1 MVASPQRLLAD
12 ALALPAD
19 ERETLLR
26 ALIESLDGPANASD
40 EVTSG
45 EPSETAS
52 AAWDAEIERRAAD
65 DEGSDLDG
73 PAVMRQ
79 LRAEILGR

>member
-1 MVASPQRLLAD
+1 MTRWLPRRSSCSPTPSHF
-12 ALALPAD
+12 LP
-19 ERETLLR
+19 TS
-26 ALIESLDGPANASD
+26 ALIESLDEPANASEAATTGD
-40 EVTSG
+40 
-45 EPSETAS
+45 PPDAA

-65 DEGSDLDG
+65 DEGDDLDG